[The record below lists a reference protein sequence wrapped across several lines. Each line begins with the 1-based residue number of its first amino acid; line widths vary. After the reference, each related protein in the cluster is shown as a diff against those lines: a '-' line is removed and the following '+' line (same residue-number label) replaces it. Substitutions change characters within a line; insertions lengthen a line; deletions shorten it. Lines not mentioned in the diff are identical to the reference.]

1 MLRCVLKNI
10 LPINPILESIVE
22 FIKHVSSKLPMSYL
36 NKNDYFYIIHSV
48 ILHHRA
54 CMNNGDLYV
63 T

>member
-1 MLRCVLKNI
+1 MLRCVLKNK
-10 LPINPILESIVE
+10 LAINPILESIVE
-22 FIKHVSSKLPMSYL
+22 LPMSYL